1 MIPIKTPRRPRVT
14 LPVMAC
20 CMFLFA
26 PCFAAALMAHARPY
40 VFLAMALTMHT
51 YSGWVHAYTSFV
63 CKACTCLKLCGSVPK
78 HVLSQAA
85 YLYTLTKARLCTFL
99 LPPSGLL

>member
-1 MIPIKTPRRPRVT
+1 MLAAALLTPALLLLTVITQCHHTLSCLQIGFFLGSAVIPIKTPRRPRVT

-40 VFLAMALTMHT
+40 VFLALALTMHT
-51 YSGWVHAYTSFV
+51 YSG
-63 CKACTCLKLCGSVPK
+63 
-78 HVLSQAA
+78 
-85 YLYTLTKARLCTFL
+85 
-99 LPPSGLL
+99 